1 MGEESYKK
9 LVEKIA
15 NSANLPIEDIE
26 RRIAAKRARL
36 SGLISPEGAAQVLAA
51 ELNIK
56 LEQQNF
62 KISELSIG
70 KRKVNI
76 LGKII
81 QIYPIRKFKKNDKEY
96 ELSTLMLADETEAIK
111 VILWDTKHIEKIKT
125 NEIREN
131 DVVEISNGDI
141 RGTLNKELHLGSYSE
156 IKKSDL
162 IIENPIIRESKN
174 NEIVSNLIDLKQ
186 NSFITT
192 RATIVQIYQPAFFNV
207 CSQCGMKITFE
218 HEKAIC
224 PKHEAVIP
232 KERAILN
239 FVLDDG
245 TENVRA
251 IAFGEVIN
259 ELYGITEN
267 DIEMLKDSGFN
278 ISKKSEILGREYL
291 LSGKVRFNALFDRNE
306 LVINKIR
313 EVNPEEIIKD
323 MATELKIEI

>member
-1 MGEESYKK
+1 MGEDTYKK

-15 NSANLPIEDIE
+15 LSANLSIEDVE

-76 LGKII
+76 LGKVI

-96 ELSTLMLADETEAIK
+96 ELSTMIIADETDAIK
-111 VILWDTKHIEKIKT
+111 VILWDTKHIEKIKA
-125 NEIREN
+125 NEIKEN
-131 DVVEISNGDI
+131 DVVEVINGDV
-141 RGTLNKELHLGSYSE
+141 RGTLNRELHLGSYSE
-156 IKKSDL
+156 ISKSNE
-162 IIENPIIRESKN
+162 IIENPVIKEIKNKEII
-174 NEIVSNLIDLKQ
+174 SNLADLKQ
-186 NSFITT
+186 NSFITV

-207 CSQCGMKITFE
+207 CSQCGMKVTFE
-218 HEKAIC
+218 HEKAVC
-224 PKHEAVIP
+224 PKHESVIP

-239 FVLDDG
+239 FVVDDG
-245 TENVRA
+245 TENIRA

-259 ELYGITEN
+259 EMYGITEN
-267 DIEMLKDSGFN
+267 DLEMLKDSGFN
-278 ISKKSEILGREYL
+278 ISKKSEILGKEYL

-306 LVINKIR
+306 LVINRIR
-313 EVNPEEIIKD
+313 ETNPEEIIEEMSK
-323 MATELKIEI
+323 ELKIEI